1 MPNISK
7 RELQVLRSI
16 AIGCTV
22 KEIAQNLY
30 LSEHTI
36 ITHKKRLLYK
46 MNALNSPDLV
56 RKGFETGILKAGLN
70 Q

>member
-7 RELQVLRSI
+7 RELEVLRCISLGYT
-16 AIGCTV
+16 A

-36 ITHKKRLLYK
+36 ITHKKRLLNK

-56 RKGFETGILKAGLN
+56 RKGFEIGVLKAAIEY
-70 Q
+70 